1 MKKFDKSERSSW
13 RYYLAHWSAF
23 QMVALTLGIWK
34 FKYLFHDWYKP
45 WLKMLGFKYE
55 TIQRFHRTHSRHH
68 IEYAFEHSLTD
79 IDWDA
84 MIIDWECS
92 QYTKEAC
99 PHGAYG
105 EMLDKQN
112 DDYYIGHMLN
122 TYMLP
127 RLKELNLIQ

>member
-1 MKKFDKSERSSW
+1 
-13 RYYLAHWSAF
+13 
-23 QMVALTLGIWK
+23 MVAITLGIWK

-45 WLKMLGFKYE
+45 WMKMFGFKYE
-55 TIQRFHRTHSRHH
+55 TIQKFHKTHSRHH
-68 IEYAFEHSLTD
+68 IEYLQNHNYKY

-99 PHGAYG
+99 PWGAYG
-105 EMLDKQN
+105 EMLEVQKKDFYSGYLL
-112 DDYYIGHMLN
+112 D

-127 RLKELNLIQ
+127 RIKELGLIKGI